1 MIDKFL
7 YKLFGGLDT
16 LCEWIANK
24 LSGPRCQC
32 KKKKN
37 SKSNIHFNQN
47 LPKLPKGQNRRLKRK
62 KHSIAFTREVLIGKM
77 IKKIDFRNLDLR
89 SRKG

>member
-24 LSGPRCQC
+24 LSGPRGQC
-32 KKKKN
+32 KKKKD
-37 SKSNIHFNQN
+37 SKRTYKH
-47 LPKLPKGQNRRLKRK
+47 K
-62 KHSIAFTREVLIGKM
+62 KDHDTDISFENEINNGK
-77 IKKIDFRNLDLR
+77 
-89 SRKG
+89 